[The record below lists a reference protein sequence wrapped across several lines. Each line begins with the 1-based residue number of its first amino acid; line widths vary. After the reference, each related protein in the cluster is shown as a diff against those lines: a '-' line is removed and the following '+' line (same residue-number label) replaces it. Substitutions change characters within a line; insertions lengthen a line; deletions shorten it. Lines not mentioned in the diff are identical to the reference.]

1 MGQTQETTRAESEG
15 KAASI
20 SRQRKLWW
28 LLPLAVLLLL
38 AGVIYVLGHM
48 GSADS
53 EMYPTTERQ
62 APVPTRLC

>member
-1 MGQTQETTRAESEG
+1 MAETQEETRREIKGGAE
-15 KAASI
+15 SI

-28 LLPLAVLLLL
+28 LLPLAVLFLLV
-38 AGVIYVLGHM
+38 AAIYVLGHM

-62 APVPTRLC
+62 APVATRLC